1 MDLEFYWYEI
11 SPFIYTVAGG
21 FFLGRADSGLP
32 IMSALLLL
40 TAGGT
45 ILFLR
50 RSYAL
55 RMRDLADAPSARE
68 RLAVRPSSAKG

>member
-1 MDLEFYWYEI
+1 MNLEFYWYEI
-11 SPFIYTVAGG
+11 SPFLYVAAGG
-21 FFLGRADSGLP
+21 FFLGRADS
-32 IMSALLLL
+32 ALSVLSSVLLM

-55 RMRDLADAPSARE
+55 RLRQGEAPSQGD
-68 RLAVRPSSAKG
+68 RLAVRPTTR

>member
-1 MDLEFYWYEI
+1 MNLEFYWYEI
-11 SPFIYTVAGG
+11 SPFVYVAAGG
-21 FFLGRADSGLP
+21 FFLGRADAMLSVL
-32 IMSALLLL
+32 SSVLLI

-55 RMRDLADAPSARE
+55 RMRQGED
-68 RLAVRPSSAKG
+68 PSSVDRMAARSSAARG

>member
-1 MDLEFYWYEI
+1 MTLEFYWYEI
-11 SPFIYTVAGG
+11 SPFVYVAAGG
-21 FFLGRADSGLP
+21 FFLGRADAMLP
-32 IMSALLLL
+32 ALSSLLLI

-55 RMRDLADAPSARE
+55 RMRQGEGPSSGE
-68 RLAVRPSSAKG
+68 RLAVRTGTRG

>member
-1 MDLEFYWYEI
+1 MDLEYYWYEI

-21 FFLGRADSGLP
+21 FFLGRADAALP

-50 RSYAL
+50 RTYAL
-55 RMRDLADAPSARE
+55 RMRELANAPSRAP
-68 RLAVRPSSAKG
+68 VRPTPAKG

>member
-11 SPFIYTVAGG
+11 SPFVYVAAGG
-21 FFLGRADSGLP
+21 FFLGRADAMLSVL
-32 IMSALLLL
+32 SSLLLV

-55 RMRDLADAPSARE
+55 RMRQWESASSGD
-68 RLAVRPSSAKG
+68 RLAVRTGTKG

>member
-1 MDLEFYWYEI
+1 MSLEFYWYEV
-11 SPFIYTVAGG
+11 SPFLYVAAGG
-21 FFLGRADSGLP
+21 FFLGRADS
-32 IMSALLLL
+32 ALSVLSSVLLM

-55 RMRDLADAPSARE
+55 RMRQGEAPSHTE
-68 RLAVRPSSAKG
+68 RLAVRSTTR

>member
-11 SPFIYTVAGG
+11 SPFVYTVAGG
-21 FFLGRADSGLP
+21 FFLGRADAGLP
-32 IMSALLLL
+32 IMSAILLL

-55 RMRDLADAPSARE
+55 RMRDLASATSRD
-68 RLAVRPSSAKG
+68 RLPVRSTPAKG

>member
-1 MDLEFYWYEI
+1 MNLEFYWYEV
-11 SPFIYTVAGG
+11 SPFMYVAAGG
-21 FFLGRADSGLP
+21 FFLGRADS
-32 IMSALLLL
+32 ALSVLSSVLLM

-55 RMRDLADAPSARE
+55 RMRQGEAASGE
-68 RLAVRPSSAKG
+68 RLAVRSTMR

>member
-1 MDLEFYWYEI
+1 MNLEFYWYEI
-11 SPFIYTVAGG
+11 SPFVYVAAGG
-21 FFLGRADSGLP
+21 FFLGRADAMLP
-32 IMSALLLL
+32 VLSSLLLI

-55 RMRDLADAPSARE
+55 RLRQGE
-68 RLAVRPSSAKG
+68 GPSSGARSSAARG